1 MIRAILAGHGRMG
14 QMIEQT
20 MARAG
25 DFELLGV
32 VDVGLFEK
40 PEDVPGQPDV
50 LVDFSYPG
58 NLEKVLAFGASRGCP
73 LVLGTTG
80 YSREQIALIR
90 EASMRTCVVHSSNY
104 STGVAVLV
112 EALKL
117 AAPKLIDAFDVE
129 IIETHHNKKADAP
142 SGTAKLLADAIDPG
156 HKYERVYGREGQV
169 GARGREIG
177 IHAVRGG
184 TVAGEHRVIFYGED
198 EVIEFTHSATSRQ
211 IFANGAVRA
220 ARFAAGKGPGL
231 YTMQDVLGEVST

>member
-1 MIRAILAGHGRMG
+1 MIRAILVGNGRMG
-14 QMIEQT
+14 RMIAET
-20 MARAG
+20 MARSG

-58 NLEKVLAFGASRGCP
+58 NLEKVLAFGVSRGCP

-80 YSREQIALIR
+80 YEKEQLEAIR
-90 EASMRTCVVHSSNY
+90 EASQKTAIVHSSNY

-112 EALKL
+112 QALKL
-117 AAPKLIDAFDVE
+117 IAPKLMDSFDAE
-129 IIETHHNKKADAP
+129 IVETHHNKKADAP
-142 SGTAKLLADAIDPG
+142 SGTAKLLVDAVDPE
-156 HKYERVYGREGQV
+156 HAFRRVYGREGQV

-198 EVIEFTHSATSRQ
+198 EVIELTHSATSRQ
-211 IFANGAVRA
+211 IFVNGAVRA
-220 ARFAAGKGPGL
+220 ARFAAGKPAGL
-231 YTMQDVLGEVST
+231 YNMQDVLGEVKA